1 MQCYK
6 CEHDMSVHTPR
17 CQDIEDV
24 PRNKK
29 CLCDQSQEIN
39 NAQLRKIKDRNT
51 SRVNRSRKSRVL

>member
-1 MQCYK
+1 M
-6 CEHDMSVHTPR
+6 DLHTPL
-17 CQDIEDV
+17 CQAIEDTR
-24 PRNKK
+24 RNKK